1 VTDLALDSNK
11 DKQIRVNF
19 NITMMDLP
27 CKYATIDVVSVLG
40 TQQNVTQHISR
51 WDLDANGVRNQLK
64 DRNHQQHDVMV
75 ELYDKDLG
83 YTLEELHEDGEN
95 AVSLDQETLTFALHK
110 REYVFVDFYA
120 SWCSHCRDLAPTWEA
135 LAEVMD
141 MAADEHL
148 DEKIIEEE
156 EDTNG
161 TGTEHNYNDE
171 EYAQASKLLKPV
183 FIGKVDCVIR
193 KELCMAQGIRAY
205 PTLRLF
211 VDGKRH
217 PTGDYA
223 GDRTV
228 LGMSAY
234 LQLIEEEHKEG
245 TDKELTV
252 DRALDRKYD
261 SLLWDVC
268 CSLTPLFLDTYY
280 YDSSL
285 ICGSFS
291 FIMSLLLFCTTDAKE
306 LMWGDE
312 EDAEEQ
318 WDMKMKLKKHQLQ
331 QMWRDEDH
339 PGCQVTGF
347 LMIDRAP
354 GNFRIQARSRGHDL
368 AAHMTNSSHEIHHL
382 SFGEPSLWNI
392 AKMGQLKDGPDNLK
406 NLLAPM
412 DGNVYITYNLH
423 EAHHHYLKVITT
435 RFLDPNLPKL
445 AFVKKLLEKDGVL
458 RGYQILQSSQ
468 LSYYQN
474 DIVPGRLHSIF
485 TTGTPHN
492 YCAHYVSAYNI
503 YFYMSLTAVVVFLS
517 SWDLFWNVDCR
528 GQVLI

>member
-1 VTDLALDSNK
+1 MVRPFAANLDMYRKVPADLMQGTKRGSILSSGALLVIATLFFCETRAFFQSTRVTDLALDSNK

-252 DRALDRKYD
+252 DRALDH
-261 SLLWDVC
+261 
-268 CSLTPLFLDTYY
+268 
-280 YDSSL
+280 
-285 ICGSFS
+285 
-291 FIMSLLLFCTTDAKE
+291 AKE

-392 AKMGQLKDGPDNLK
+392 AKMGQLKDGPDNLN

-474 DIVPGRLHSIF
+474 DIVPEAKFSYDLSPIS
-485 TTGTPHN
+485 
-492 YCAHYVSAYNI
+492 VSYRKK
-503 YFYMSLTAVVVFLS
+503 SRR
-517 SWDLFWNVDCR
+517 W
-528 GQVLI
+528 